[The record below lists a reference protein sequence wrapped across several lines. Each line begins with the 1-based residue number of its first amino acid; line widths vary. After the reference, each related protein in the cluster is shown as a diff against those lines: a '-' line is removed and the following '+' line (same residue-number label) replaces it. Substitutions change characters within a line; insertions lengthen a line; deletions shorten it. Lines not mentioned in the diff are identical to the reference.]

1 MYDSNWVAGP
11 DILDQDEALQSL
23 VIKTF
28 DEIYQ
33 CYLADDPLVNQQLPI
48 EIRAL
53 RDIDEWRVFLLLT
66 PWMLSRFY
74 LSSKPASITVPSSW
88 CAIDRSTQPYL
99 VMGPQVSFQLLQQQQ
114 VAHLNYHPY
123 LGHHLVQPLIL
134 RMQDYVSTAQVYHD
148 WNKVIQTRNENIKK
162 RHTECRYQEEISRR
176 EFFDRMR
183 H

>member
-11 DILDQDEALQSL
+11 DILDQDDALQSL

-28 DEIYQ
+28 EDIYQ
-33 CYLADDPLVNQQLPI
+33 HYFADDPLINQRLPV

-66 PWMLSRFY
+66 PWMLTRIY

-88 CAIDRSTQPYL
+88 SATFRSTQSYL
-99 VMGPQVSFQLLQQQQ
+99 VMGPQISFNLLQRQQ
-114 VAHLNYHPY
+114 VAHLNYHPH
-123 LGHHLVQPLIL
+123 LGHHLMQPLIL
-134 RMQDYVSTAQVYHD
+134 RMQGYDSAAQVYHD
-148 WNKVIQTRNENIKK
+148 WNGVIETRNENIKK